1 MTGTEFFLIERK
13 HDISDPRSAVKLPER
28 QTFIRKALILPVVM
42 IIFLA
47 LTFASGCSEKKPQ
60 ETYKYVPKRYVSVGF
75 SQLGAESDWRVA
87 NTESVKRALSRNNGF
102 NLNFS
107 DAQQKQ
113 DKQIVAIRG
122 FIQQRVDMIV
132 MAPLMETGWE
142 GVLNEA
148 RDAGI
153 PVVVM
158 DRMVKTGDDSLFTA
172 WVGSDFYREGALA
185 CAWLNKYIS
194 LNEVSQNSVRIV
206 DIQGTLGATS
216 QIGRTDSLRDSC
228 EHYGWKLLVSVPAD
242 YTRAKGKEVMES
254 ILHLYRDVNVVYCE
268 NDNEALGVIDAI
280 EEAGKKAGTDISN
293 GEILIISFDAAHS
306 GLEKMLEGKIA
317 LDVECNPLQGEA
329 VREVIEKIRAG
340 LPYQKY
346 MSVPETVFAVDDSV
360 PSVYL
365 GGERVEIVPLT
376 REILDGREY

>member
-1 MTGTEFFLIERK
+1 MKKFLFI
-13 HDISDPRSAVKLPER
+13 ISLFAV
-28 QTFIRKALILPVVM
+28 
-42 IIFLA
+42 IICIA
-47 LTFASGCSEKKPQ
+47 GCKDEKNEAS
-60 ETYKYVPKRYVSVGF
+60 YKYVPKQYITVGF

-87 NTESVKRALSRNNGF
+87 NTESVKNSLTRDNGF

-122 FIQQRVDMIV
+122 FIQQRVDCIV
-132 MAPLMETGWE
+132 MAPLMEKGWE
-142 GVLNEA
+142 GVLREA
-148 RDAGI
+148 RDAQI
-153 PVVVM
+153 PVVIM
-158 DRMVKTGDDSLFTA
+158 DRMVETDDDSLYAA

-185 CAWLNKYIS
+185 CAWLNKYLS
-194 LNEVSQNSVRIV
+194 QKEVSQNSVRMV

-216 QIGRTDSLRDSC
+216 QIGRSDSLKDGC
-228 EHYGWKLLVSVPAD
+228 EHYGWKLLASVPAD
-242 YTRAKGKEVMES
+242 YTRAKGREVMES
-254 ILHLYRDVNVVYCE
+254 LLFLYKDINVVYCE

-280 EEAGKKAGTDISN
+280 EAAGKKVGRDINN

-329 VREVIEKIRAG
+329 VSSVIQKIKAG
-340 LPYQKY
+340 LPYEKY
-346 MSVPETVFAVDDSV
+346 TNVPETVFAADDSV

-376 REILDGREY
+376 RRILDGREY